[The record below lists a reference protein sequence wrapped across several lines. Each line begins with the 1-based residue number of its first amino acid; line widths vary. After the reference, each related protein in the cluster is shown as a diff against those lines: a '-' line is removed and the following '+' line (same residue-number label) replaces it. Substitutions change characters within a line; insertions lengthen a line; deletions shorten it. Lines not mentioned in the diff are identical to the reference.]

1 MTDSLKGLRPIK
13 ILMNAEAKLVYT
25 HFHVISG
32 RSQVTGPYDLQM
44 TWGEGEMKREECS
57 YHPHFKATVPT
68 AENGVAA

>member
-1 MTDSLKGLRPIK
+1 MKGLRPIK

-32 RSQVTGPYDLQM
+32 RVTEPYDLQM
-44 TWGEGEMKREECS
+44 TWGEGEMKREGCS

-68 AENGVAA
+68 TENGAAA